1 MTLALL
7 FPGQGSQAVGMG
19 APLAD
24 AFQSARDVFA
34 EVDEALGQKLSV
46 LMREGPEDQLTLTEN
61 AQPALMAVSVAV
73 IRVLK
78 AEFGVD
84 VAQAAFVAGHS
95 LGEYS
100 ALAAAGALSV
110 PDTARLLKLRGQA
123 MQRAVPVGRG
133 AMASLIGPRT
143 DLALAEAEAVASS
156 RAKSEFLAVM
166 SHEIRTPLNGVLGV
180 AALMEKKLE
189 QEELRPY
196 VRTVIDSGQSLL
208 RLLTDALDMS
218 RASAG
223 MLTLEEEPLDLS
235 AVAFDIDALWRAR
248 ADEKSLG
255 LTIRT
260 DLAVPC
266 VQADGMRLKQLLNNL
281 IGNALKFTLKGE
293 VVALIESHADGE
305 VIFTV
310 DDSGPGVPE
319 AAAATIF
326 DPFNT
331 GKAGREGA
339 GAGLGL
345 AICRQIAERMG
356 GAISLGASPQGGAR
370 FQVRLP
376 LRVATESAAPA
387 PAMAEPTPHDTLHV
401 LVVDD
406 NATNRFVA
414 GKLLET
420 FGCTCEMAENGREAV
435 DAVMARPFDLAL
447 MDIKMPVMDGV
458 AATRAIRA
466 LPDPDVRDFVHVVED
481 AGVDRVTG
489 ERLERGGADE
499 LQRRFGGDHPH
510 GVAGLGELTAH
521 GRRLVGGD
529 PAGDADDDPLA
540 IGHGG
545 PQPLLLALGVLEQ
558 VLVDLAHRD
567 RQRLLLQTGLDERAD
582 VLEDP
587 VTELVVVVVDLTCTF
602 GGVDHQRVLARR
614 AVQQLVD
621 GRVGDAQRRVVG
633 AGGGRIEVH
642 GGQPRVGVRG
652 AHEKDLLAIRIEKLT
667 TDQG

>member
-1 MTLALL
+1 MPLIGDFVDLIAPVAPSTPGADVFERFQTEPNTLAL
-7 FPGQGSQAVGMG
+7 AVVDDDGR
-19 APLAD
+19 PLGIIERN
-24 AFQSARDVFA
+24 AF
-34 EVDEALGQKLSV
+34 
-46 LMREGPEDQLTLTEN
+46 TLR
-61 AQPALMAVSVAV
+61 MA
-73 IRVLK
+73 
-78 AEFGVD
+78 AEFGRALYARKPAESLMD
-84 VAQAAFVAGHS
+84 RNAPVAEAATSAEAFFHAYDAAELGALLTGFIVVADGRYVGVGTALQVVQAGAALHRQRA
-95 LGEYS
+95 EEMS
-100 ALAAAGALSV
+100 ALA
-110 PDTARLLKLRGQA
+110 R
-123 MQRAVPVGRG
+123 
-133 AMASLIGPRT
+133 

-180 AALMEKKLE
+180 AALMDKKLE

-248 ADEKSLG
+248 AEEKSLG

-260 DLAVPC
+260 DLTVPC
-266 VQADGMRLKQLLNNL
+266 VRADGMRLKQLLNNL
-281 IGNALKFTLKGE
+281 IGNALKFTLTGE
-293 VVALIESHADGE
+293 VVALIESRSDGE

-387 PAMAEPTPHDTLHV
+387 PAMAEPTPHETLHV

-414 GKLLET
+414 GKLLEM

-435 DAVMARPFDLAL
+435 DAVRARPFDLAV

-466 LPDPDVRDFVHVVED
+466 LP
-481 AGVDRVTG
+481 G
-489 ERLERGGADE
+489 
-499 LQRRFGGDHPH
+499 
-510 GVAGLGELTAH
+510 
-521 GRRLVGGD
+521 
-529 PAGDADDDPLA
+529 PAGDLP
-540 IGHGG
+540 I
-545 PQPLLLALGVLEQ
+545 LALT
-558 VLVDLAHRD
+558 ANA
-567 RQRLLLQTGLDERAD
+567 DERD
-582 VLEDP
+582 
-587 VTELVVVVVDLTCTF
+587 ELDYIAA
-602 GGVDHQRVLARR
+602 GMNGVAQKPIQPDALLNAIRMVLA
-614 AVQQLVD
+614 QS
-621 GRVGDAQRRVVG
+621 RVA
-633 AGGGRIEVH
+633 EV
-642 GGQPRVGVRG
+642 
-652 AHEKDLLAIRIEKLT
+652 AEAA
-667 TDQG
+667 